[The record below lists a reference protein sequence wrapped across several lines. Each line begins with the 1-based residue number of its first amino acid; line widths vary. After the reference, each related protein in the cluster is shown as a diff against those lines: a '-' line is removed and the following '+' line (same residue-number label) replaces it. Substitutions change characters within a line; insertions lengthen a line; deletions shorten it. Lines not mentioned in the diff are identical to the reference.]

1 MNKHSASEQYNS
13 VNAQTGIVDADPHR
27 LIQMLFAGALQQI
40 AVAKGCI
47 QRDDIAGKGTAIS
60 KAIGI
65 VDGLQSSVNH
75 DVESNGLSDNLAALY
90 DFVNRKLSEANVET
104 SVAALDEAAKVMKE
118 LEAGWNEIRPQAMA
132 ASANELSSA

>member
-1 MNKHSASEQYNS
+1 
-13 VNAQTGIVDADPHR
+13 
-27 LIQMLFAGALQQI
+27 
-40 AVAKGCI
+40 
-47 QRDDIAGKGTAIS
+47 
-60 KAIGI
+60 
-65 VDGLQSSVNH
+65 
-75 DVESNGLSDNLAALY
+75 ALY